1 MMTMTKDAPC
11 ISYNLATH
19 QHADEQI
26 LNSSINLML
35 LAVGMSF

>member
-1 MMTMTKDAPC
+1 MMTMTKDAPSL
-11 ISYNLATH
+11 SYNLAAR